1 LPDDGAKL
9 QTEFSPERPMA
20 SEEIISLSDFKAD
33 AAGWIERL
41 QTQPPVVL
49 TQNGRGRA
57 VVQSYEEYERTRA
70 ELALLNRL
78 NRALVE
84 DQAGGSRDHADVAA
98 RAKAGLER
106 R

>member
-1 LPDDGAKL
+1 
-9 QTEFSPERPMA
+9 MA
-20 SEEIISLSDFKAD
+20 SEEIISLSDFKAE
-33 AAGWIERL
+33 AATWIERL

-57 VVQSYEEYERTRA
+57 VVQSYEEYMRTRT
-70 ELALLNRL
+70 ELALLSRF

-84 DQAGGSRDHADVAA
+84 DQSGGSRDHADVVA
-98 RAKAGLER
+98 RAKARLER